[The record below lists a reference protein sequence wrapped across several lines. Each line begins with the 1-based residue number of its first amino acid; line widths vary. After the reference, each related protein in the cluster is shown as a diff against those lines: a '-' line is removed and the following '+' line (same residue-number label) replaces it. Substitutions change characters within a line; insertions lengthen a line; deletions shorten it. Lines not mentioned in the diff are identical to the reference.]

1 MFSSLT
7 SISTYSY
14 VVTTL
19 KYNILPIRKNVLT
32 LSKGPMVR
40 KKQSREQYSFKQI
53 FINITKV
60 IQFENKKKR
69 IADKRRVSKFF
80 PQLASDKSYL
90 RTGQI
95 FNFSKIFENKLNTS
109 LFYFMNFN
117 VNYFRL
123 WVSNIKM
130 SNVFIETNLFFLKKL
145 YLFVN
150 FHDIIFFH
158 IVLANC

>member
-1 MFSSLT
+1 
-7 SISTYSY
+7 
-14 VVTTL
+14 
-19 KYNILPIRKNVLT
+19 
-32 LSKGPMVR
+32 MVR